1 MKHHNL
7 SDTQKFENDQH
18 KNHGFSKIFNIYLFH
33 FYTISIMLD
42 NIPRRDRERL
52 PQLLPSLAT

>member
-18 KNHGFSKIFNIYLFH
+18 KNHGFSKFFNIYLFQ

>member
-18 KNHGFSKIFNIYLFH
+18 KNRGYSNFS
-33 FYTISIMLD
+33 ISISF
-42 NIPRRDRERL
+42 IFKEF
-52 PQLLPSLAT
+52 QLC